1 MATSQPTASKRC
13 LRHHRA
19 AVTARVSVV
28 STAVSPRWVE
38 CAKPPQGRHVCMQA
52 QLLRNAFVHPAPGA
66 RALPALGQLCH
77 QRAPAS
83 RAQAAAAML
92 SSITVVALA
101 A

>member
-28 STAVSPRWVE
+28 STAVSPRWVSAPNHRRAAMSACRRSC
-38 CAKPPQGRHVCMQA
+38 CAMPSSTRLQVPVRCQPSA
-52 QLLRNAFVHPAPGA
+52 SSAINAP
-66 RALPALGQLCH
+66 
-77 QRAPAS
+77 PAS